1 MDEGK
6 AFGITAVLR
15 DRRMAWLAIAGLVL
29 AWGLP
34 QSGIGGRLF
43 AGDVLGLRLAR
54 EAVWWA
60 FAAIILVWVVRVER
74 LPLSSI
80 ELKRPTFGTI
90 GWGLGFF
97 VLMTS
102 VMLSFAVIILALG
115 MHQDMA
121 TTRSFIAVPLWL
133 QCATMIR
140 TGVCEEILYRG
151 YPVER
156 IGGLTGRRWIGALVA
171 LAAFVAA
178 HIGWGLS
185 QFVVVAFGG
194 VLLTILYLWKGD
206 LPACM
211 IAHALT
217 HLVGFA
223 LARAHG

>member
-1 MDEGK
+1 M
-6 AFGITAVLR
+6 TAVLR
-15 DRRMAWLAIAGLVL
+15 DRRMIGLAVAGLVL

-34 QSGIGGRLF
+34 QSGIGDRLF
-43 AGDVLGLRLAR
+43 AGDALGLRLAR

-60 FAAIILVWVVRVER
+60 FAAIILFWVIRVER

-80 ELKRPTFGTI
+80 CLKRPSIGTI

-97 VLMTS
+97 VLMMAS
-102 VMLSFAVIILALG
+102 VMLSFAVIIPMLG

-140 TGVCEEILYRG
+140 AGICEEILYRG
-151 YPVER
+151 YPIER

-171 LAAFVAA
+171 LAAFMAA

-194 VLLTILYLWKGD
+194 VLLTILYLWKRS

-211 IAHALT
+211 IAHALND
-217 HLVGFA
+217 LVGFA
-223 LARAHG
+223 LARAHS